1 MIIRPWI
8 QHGVVGETNAAITKP
23 PPQEDLFFALV
34 SFPECLRVV
43 PINSS
48 HPPTPPRQDAA
59 STKRPQRSGA
69 IFLFSLGLA
78 RLASTCAPSHPPTPR
93 RAETRRVPTSTA
105 YERSFQARS
114 CFLVGRGW
122 IDLLLRAWTST
133 ATLIIRLVWC
143 ARSASKGDQPAHTP
157 PPFPVCRVPRAQEAD
172 GPALFFLHPG
182 GVPGRA
188 VIGNRTR
195 NLLIPLLTVG

>member
-59 STKRPQRSGA
+59 CTSLTRPALRTRDVRYPRLPQRSGQP
-69 IFLFSLGLA
+69 FYSSFPGGGPSSLKVRTFS
-78 RLASTCAPSHPPTPR
+78 PTYPGAPR
-93 RAETRRVPTSTA
+93 RAVSRGAPP
-105 YERSFQARS
+105 YERSFQGRS

-143 ARSASKGDQPAHTP
+143 ARSASKGDEPAHTP
-157 PPFPVCRVPRAQEAD
+157 PPFSRVPRSAS
-172 GPALFFLHPG
+172 
-182 GVPGRA
+182 
-188 VIGNRTR
+188 TR
-195 NLLIPLLTVG
+195 G